1 MPRSLQAG
9 VATPREPSPRVR
21 INSHSLPALSVII
34 ADLHTR
40 QRTGVI
46 GQRSRWAKREEGL
59 LLAALRVLVN
69 IACRSRSWA
78 AQFLNR
84 GCEHNVNQLTI
95 VNSLMVAELS
105 NKTGAITCQALP

>member
-1 MPRSLQAG
+1 MPQSLQAG
-9 VATPREPSPRVR
+9 LATPREPSPRVR

-40 QRTGVI
+40 Q
-46 GQRSRWAKREEGL
+46 GQVWSDCDQMTKREEEWM
-59 LLAALRVLVN
+59 LAALHVLVE

-84 GCEHNVNQLTI
+84 GCKHNVNQLAI

-105 NKTGAITCQALP
+105 NKTSAITRQALP